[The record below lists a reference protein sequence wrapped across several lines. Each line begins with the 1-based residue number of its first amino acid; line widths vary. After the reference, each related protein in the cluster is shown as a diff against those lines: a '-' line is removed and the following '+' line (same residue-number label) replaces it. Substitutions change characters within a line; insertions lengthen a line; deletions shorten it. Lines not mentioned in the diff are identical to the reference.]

1 MQRFFSYFTGRR
13 LITHGMLALA
23 MLLGMQAHAQNNT
36 MKVLPFE
43 TLQFSPKEA
52 GSPQISP
59 VMGDPE
65 KAASSIV
72 MKMGKGDF
80 PLHTHTAN
88 YQLVVVKGTMK
99 HWGPDGSKEKAKP
112 IGPGGHWYQPA
123 GEVHGDACL
132 SDECVWFIHFDGAR
146 DFAFAKDSPARAHKL
161 ETTRVQPFES
171 LQFSKKEP
179 GNPQIAPVRGNP
191 EKEASSIIMKMGCG
205 AFPLHTHTSD
215 YQLVV
220 IKGNMKHWGANQ
232 TQAQAVNMAPGSYWY
247 QPASEVHADSCE
259 SDECVWYITFKG
271 PRDFA
276 AAEVAKK

>member
-1 MQRFFSYFTGRR
+1 MHPFFNFSQAQRVIAHSVGV
-13 LITHGMLALA
+13 LA
-23 MLLGMQAHAQNNT
+23 MLVGLQAHAQNTT
-36 MKVLPFE
+36 MKVVPFE

-99 HWGPDGSKEKAKP
+99 HWGPDGSKAKAKP
-112 IGPGGHWYQPA
+112 IHPGGHWYQPA

-146 DFAFAKDSPARAHKL
+146 DFALAKDSPARANKL

-191 EKEASSIIMKMGCG
+191 EKEASSIVMKMGRG
-205 AFPLHTHTSD
+205 AFPMHTHTSD

>member
-1 MQRFFSYFTGRR
+1 MQRLLSFQLWHR
-13 LITHGMLALA
+13 LVMQTALIVA
-23 MLLGMQAHAQNNT
+23 MLTGLHVHAQNAT
-36 MKVLPFE
+36 MKVVPFE

-52 GSPQISP
+52 GSPQIVS

-65 KAASSIV
+65 KGPSSIV
-72 MKMGKGDF
+72 MKMGRGDF

-99 HWGPDGSKEKAKP
+99 HWGPDSTKEKAP
-112 IGPGGHWYQPA
+112 AVHPGGHWYQPA

-146 DFAFAKDSPARAHKL
+146 DFALAKDSPARINKT
-161 ETTRVQPFES
+161 ETTRVQTFES
-171 LQFSKKEP
+171 LKFSKKEP

-191 EKEASSIIMKMGCG
+191 EKEGSSIIMKMGRG

-220 IKGNMKHWGANQ
+220 IKGTMKHWGANQ
-232 TQAQAVNMAPGSYWY
+232 TQSQAVNMTPGSYWY
-247 QPASEVHADSCE
+247 QPASEVHGDSCE
-259 SDECVWYITFKG
+259 SDQCVWYITFKG

-276 AAEVAKK
+276 LAEAAKK